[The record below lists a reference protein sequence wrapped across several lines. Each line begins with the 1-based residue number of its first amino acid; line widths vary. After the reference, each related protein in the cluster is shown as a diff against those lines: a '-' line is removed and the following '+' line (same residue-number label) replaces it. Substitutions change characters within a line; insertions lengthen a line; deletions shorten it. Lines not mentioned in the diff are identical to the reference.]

1 MTVIVLTAENGKM
14 YWDGSRFVIYNPI
27 HSAATQYQE
36 PTVGDYANALR
47 YISTAGLNGILSI
60 ETL

>member
-1 MTVIVLTAENGKM
+1 MTVIVLTADNGRL

-27 HSAATQYQE
+27 QSAATQYEE

-47 YISTAGLNGILSI
+47 YIATAGLNGILSI